1 MRERLLTFF
10 PSLSLIAALALA
22 IAIGSARAE
31 QIDGQSTDAVVIQ
44 QAGDSLIRVGLPLNK
59 ARLVSLPVDA
69 RDVLAS
75 NAEVADII
83 LKTPRLAYLIGNEI
97 GTTNV
102 LFLNAAGQQIARLD
116 VSVGID
122 LLELNE
128 TLNILIPDESID
140 VVAVNDN
147 VALTGTVS
155 TPEVAASAEQ
165 IALRFVPDDNIVN
178 MLTIRN
184 EQQVLLKVRFAEVN
198 RQAVKEFG
206 FDTNLNLSSGNFLF
220 GLATGLGPSANTF
233 GTLDLFKGGANNNI
247 DTSINALEQ
256 NNLVRIL
263 AEPSV
268 TAISGE
274 PASVLVGGEF
284 PIPVPGQNNQV
295 TIEFRPFGVTLQF
308 TPVVLSD
315 GRISLR
321 VNAEVSATSQ
331 EDAVT
336 IQGFN
341 IPSLVVRRANTS
353 VDLPSGGSLVIAGLL
368 QNDINATIQGLP
380 GLKDIPVL
388 GTLFRSTNF
397 QRDETELV
405 VLVTPYLVRPIEE
418 SEAAFPTD
426 GLVPATDLE
435 MYFLGRI
442 NAVYSERLP
451 TPTGEEI
458 AGPIGFIVE

>member
-1 MRERLLTFF
+1 MRERFNTIL
-10 PSLSLIAALALA
+10 PSLSLIAALALI
-22 IAIGSARAE
+22 IAFGTARAE
-31 QIDGQSTDAVVIQ
+31 QIDGQSTDAVVIEQ
-44 QAGDSLIRVGLPLNK
+44 PSDSLIRVGLPLNK

-178 MLTIRN
+178 MLSIRN

-206 FDTNLNLSSGNFLF
+206 FDTTLNLNSGNFLF
-220 GLATGLGPSANTF
+220 GLASGLGPSANTF
-233 GTLDLFKGGANNNI
+233 GTLDIFKGGANNNI

-308 TPVVLSD
+308 TPIVLSD

-321 VNAEVSATSQ
+321 VNAEVSATTQ
-331 EDAVT
+331 ENAVT

-353 VDLPSGGSLVIAGLL
+353 VDLAVRW
-368 QNDINATIQGLP
+368 QP
-380 GLKDIPVL
+380 GHRR
-388 GTLFRSTNF
+388 TASERH
-397 QRDETELV
+397 QRDD
-405 VLVTPYLVRPIEE
+405 PGPAGIERIFRFWAPC
-418 SEAAFPTD
+418 SAAPTSS
-426 GLVPATDLE
+426 ATKQSL
-435 MYFLGRI
+435 
-442 NAVYSERLP
+442 SSW
-451 TPTGEEI
+451 
-458 AGPIGFIVE
+458 